1 MVRSDC
7 TAWRAAGGARHTL
20 LLRESLSLRCGKDPD
35 IIGSTSPSRERVT
48 RVDKV
53 LPVTYAF
60 GSLRVDADARVISST
75 AGPVH
80 LTRKGFDL
88 LLVLLENRP
97 NAVSKEQI
105 YARVWPDTFV
115 AESSLQFLIH
125 EIRQAIDDPGAQQSW
140 IRTIHGIGYSFCG
153 EVLVSSLAAV
163 ASGLQEIAAWLVG
176 GSVRVPLRA
185 GENIVGRDTCE
196 LLEFE
201 APTMSRRHAR
211 IVIGE
216 AITLDDL
223 GSKNGTWLNDERL
236 TAPHVLVDGDV
247 VKLGS
252 ATFTFRLARQPKP
265 TESVDRQ
272 PADANLTA
280 R

>member
-1 MVRSDC
+1 MKE
-7 TAWRAAGGARHTL
+7 A
-20 LLRESLSLRCGKDPD
+20 D
-35 IIGSTSPSRERVT
+35 IIGSTAQSREHVT
-48 RVDKV
+48 RVDQV
-53 LPVTYAF
+53 PAVTYAF
-60 GSLRVDADARVISST
+60 GAIRVDADARVISRTS
-75 AGPVH
+75 GPVH

-88 LLVLLENRP
+88 LLLLLENRP

-125 EIRQAIDDPGAQQSW
+125 EIRQAIDDPGARQSW

-163 ASGLQEIAAWLVG
+163 ASDLEHPAAWLVG
-176 GSVRVPLRA
+176 GSIRVPLRA
-185 GENIVGRDTCE
+185 GENIVGRDTGE
-196 LLEFE
+196 LREFE
-201 APTMSRRHAR
+201 APTISRRHAR

-216 AITLDDL
+216 SITLEDL

-236 TAPHVLVDGDV
+236 TAPHVLADGDV

-252 ATFTFRLARQPKP
+252 ATFTFRLARQSRP
-265 TESVDRQ
+265 TESVDQ
-272 PADANLTA
+272 LPGDADLTGGQG
-280 R
+280 